1 MKHAEEGRE
10 AVGRILGW
18 LKWPEPLASAQ
29 WTQLESF
36 VTWLNDE
43 AVRAGGIGPHESE
56 RIWTRHIAD
65 SLSFAVGWPD
75 GPPSQV
81 LDVGAGVGLPGIPL
95 AILWPQ
101 TQIILLDRSDR
112 RLDLA
117 RRAVRRLGLENVDV
131 QRGDALEE
139 PSGWESA
146 VFRAVFP
153 PARARDV
160 ADALC
165 RPEGRAVVGI
175 RGRRSVLSVAG
186 PSASGRSLRIV
197 EVPATVLDGAVSL
210 LIMEPSEH

>member
-1 MKHAEEGRE
+1 MKHADGGRE
-10 AVGRILGW
+10 AVERILAW
-18 LKWPEPLASAQ
+18 LKWPDSLTSAQ
-29 WTQLESF
+29 WTHLETF
-36 VTWLNDE
+36 VSWLNDE
-43 AVRAGGIGPHESE
+43 AMKAGGIGPHEAG

-65 SLSFAVGWPD
+65 SLSFAGGWLD
-75 GPPSQV
+75 GPPNQV

-101 TQIILLDRSDR
+101 TQVSLMDRSDR

-117 RRAVRRLGLENVDV
+117 RRAVRRLGLENVHV
-131 QRGDALEE
+131 RRGDALEE
-139 PSGWESA
+139 PSEWEGA

-153 PARARDV
+153 PARAWEV

-175 RGRRSVLSVAG
+175 RGQKPVLPMVG
-186 PSASGRSLRIV
+186 PPAQHRSLRIV
-197 EVPATVLDGAVSL
+197 DVPATVLDGAVSL